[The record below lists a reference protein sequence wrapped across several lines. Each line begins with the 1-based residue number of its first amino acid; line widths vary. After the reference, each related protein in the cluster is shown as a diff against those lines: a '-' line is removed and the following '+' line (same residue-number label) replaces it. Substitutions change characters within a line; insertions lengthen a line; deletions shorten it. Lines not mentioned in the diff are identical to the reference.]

1 MSEENVA
8 RARELFAT
16 IRVLQRRLFHWYAE
30 RAGSTSR
37 PPLCVDLSL
46 PQFNTLNVILEHGT
60 VTIKELAE
68 ALHVSAP
75 SASAMVDR
83 LVEMGLAVREQGQE
97 DRREVH
103 VQLSETGAEN
113 LRWHE
118 EQFLLA
124 LAELL
129 DKVGPDCAKQWC
141 KVYSR
146 VRAVLLESPETK
158 AVQET
163 VK

>member
-97 DRREVH
+97 ARCPRRGRRTCAGMKSSSCWRWPNCWTRSGRIAQNSGAKSIH
-103 VQLSETGAEN
+103 GSERFCRN
-113 LRWHE
+113 PRKRKRFRRW
-118 EQFLLA
+118 
-124 LAELL
+124 
-129 DKVGPDCAKQWC
+129 
-141 KVYSR
+141 
-146 VRAVLLESPETK
+146 
-158 AVQET
+158 
-163 VK
+163 